1 MNNGDLPTRIVVE
14 VVSSADV
21 KRLEDRDE
29 DIRSEVAR
37 LESKLDGLH
46 RTIYELIETIS
57 NIRNKR

>member
-37 LESKLDGLH
+37 LEGKLDGLH
-46 RTIYELIETIS
+46 RTIYELIETIG

>member
-1 MNNGDLPTRIVVE
+1 MSNGDLPTRIVVE

-21 KRLEDRDE
+21 KRLEGLYEESRA
-29 DIRSEVAR
+29 EVAR

-46 RTIYELIETIS
+46 RTIYELIETIG

>member
-1 MNNGDLPTRIVVE
+1 MSGEQPIRIVVE

-21 KRLEDRDE
+21 KRLEACDDE
-29 DIRSEVAR
+29 IRVEVAR

-46 RTIYELIETIS
+46 RTIYELIETIG